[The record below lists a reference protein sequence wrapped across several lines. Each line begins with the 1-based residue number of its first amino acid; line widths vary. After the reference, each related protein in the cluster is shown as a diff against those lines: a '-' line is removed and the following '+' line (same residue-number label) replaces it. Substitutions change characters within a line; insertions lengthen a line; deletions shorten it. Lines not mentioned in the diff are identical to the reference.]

1 MSGKRSKV
9 QHIGINDS
17 DEIVGKRING
27 KMKQCPIYV
36 TWCNML
42 KRCYSSLTQEKQ
54 PSYKGCSVCDEWL
67 VFSNFKKWMEEQ
79 DWEGKFLDKDLLF
92 PGNKIYSPETCILVS
107 RGVNNF
113 LTSRSRDRGSFPL
126 GVSWHSPSK
135 KFCAY
140 VSNPFLSKQEHLGL
154 FNTAEE
160 AHAAWLS
167 RKKEIAKELAAQQ
180 EDGRV
185 AAALLNIF

>member
-1 MSGKRSKV
+1 MAGKRSKV

-27 KMKQCPIYV
+27 ERKQCPIYV

-92 PGNKIYSPETCILVS
+92 PGNKVYSPETCILVS